1 MHEFFDWWKS
11 LLDEV
16 GNKMELCLQHRNYFH
31 HQSQYQVRLVQKQ
44 IHRQNHVLLL
54 DLLYT
59 HHKVHVQYALQLDE
73 HDNDIDV
80 NQQVLHKIH
89 K

>member
-11 LLDEV
+11 LLDDV
-16 GNKMELCLQHRNYFH
+16 DNKMELCLQHKSYFH

-44 IHRQNHVLLL
+44 IHQQNHVLLL

-59 HHKVHVQYALQLDE
+59 HHKVHVQYVLRLDE
-73 HDNDIDV
+73 HGNDID
-80 NQQVLHKIH
+80 LSLIH
-89 K
+89 I